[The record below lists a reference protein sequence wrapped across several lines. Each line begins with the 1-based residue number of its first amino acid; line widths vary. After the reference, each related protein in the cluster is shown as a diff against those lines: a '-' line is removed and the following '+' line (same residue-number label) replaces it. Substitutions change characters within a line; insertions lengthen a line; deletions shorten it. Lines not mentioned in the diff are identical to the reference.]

1 MNEHR
6 WSAPPGDEQRHEVG
20 ELAQWLFRDF
30 PRVDQRRWAEAYL
43 RGLLTTSGKKSV
55 RRMGRT
61 VCASETAWQSLHQIV
76 NASTWRWEPVREHL
90 ADWWLRRCSARA
102 LVLAPVSIPKRGR
115 QSVGVHRRFD
125 PSSGRTLGC
134 QWAMGLYLSTGE
146 GAVPVDWR
154 IQLPDRWSEDTLLR
168 ERACVPSTAGASS
181 SHEMALDLLASQQR
195 RTSSALPVLAEA
207 TTTEVRSFVTG
218 LAACGRY
225 FALSVPSRTPLTVSR
240 WPLAYRARAKQEAET
255 VSARQLVT
263 TVTEPL
269 SGGSATR
276 PRIVPAGVRLPG
288 CGPELRLISLPGP
301 DGGPQRLWLT
311 NMDHPRLAET
321 AEFDTLHNTVD
332 RCVEVMREC
341 GLHDFEGRSFPGWH
355 RHMSLV
361 SAAAAHRVLREG
373 SFSAEPVA
381 AERKVS

>member
-1 MNEHR
+1 MNEYR
-6 WSAPPGDEQRHEVG
+6 WSVPSEDEQHHEVG
-20 ELAQWLFRDF
+20 ELAQWLFQEF

-43 RGLLTTSGKKSV
+43 RGLLTTPGKKSV
-55 RRMGRT
+55 RRMGET
-61 VCASETAWQSLHQIV
+61 VSTSETAWQSLHQVV

-90 ADWWLRRCSARA
+90 ADWWLRRRSARA

-125 PSSGRTLGC
+125 PSNGRTLGC
-134 QWAMGLYLSTGE
+134 QWAMSLYLSTGE
-146 GAVPVDWR
+146 DAVPVDWR
-154 IQLPDRWSEDTLLR
+154 IQLPDRWSEDVRLR
-168 ERACVPSTAGASS
+168 ERACVPSTAGSRS
-181 SHEMALDLLASQQR
+181 PHEMALDLLASQQR
-195 RTSSALPVLAEA
+195 RISSTLPVLAEA

-255 VSARQLVT
+255 VSARRLVT
-263 TVTEPL
+263 VATEPL
-269 SGGSATR
+269 SSGSATW
-276 PRIVPAGVRLPG
+276 PRIVPADVRVPG
-288 CGPELRLISLPGP
+288 CRPELRLVSSSPPG
-301 DGGPQRLWLT
+301 GGPQRLWLT
-311 NMDHPRLAET
+311 NMDHPRLAAT
-321 AEFDTLHNTVD
+321 AEFDTVRDTVD

-361 SAAAAHRVLREG
+361 SAAATHRVLREG
-373 SFSAEPVA
+373 SFPVEPTGVA
-381 AERKVS
+381 RKAS